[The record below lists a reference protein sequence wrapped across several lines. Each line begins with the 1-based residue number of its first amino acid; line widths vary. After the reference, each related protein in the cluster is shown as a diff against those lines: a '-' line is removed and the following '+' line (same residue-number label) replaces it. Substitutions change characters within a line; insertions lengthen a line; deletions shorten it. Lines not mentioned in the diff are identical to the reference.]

1 MKGTYSGFRRL
12 TCMIAALA
20 VICAL
25 AVVPSLSPR
34 GAYAAAED
42 YAMMTAFVGADETQM
57 NFNWYSFRRTTEQE
71 QLLQIAEGEAGG
83 VFPGEHDEIAVAGA
97 LSEGKVNYYVFKAS
111 VSGLKAD
118 TQYVWRVGTAGAWS
132 ETCSFRTLP
141 SGEGLRFVALG
152 DAQIG
157 TNGDEVS
164 DGAAW
169 QDTLDAAA
177 AVSPAFVLHMGDEV
191 ESFGSGAATLPQSE
205 REYEQFFGARAL
217 RGVPFAGV
225 IGNHE
230 VSKSN
235 WSEHHNFP
243 NLSGSGA
250 SSSAGAQS
258 GDYWFVAGNVQFFVL
273 NSNVK
278 DDGVH
283 AAFLAEAAEAGR
295 EAYGDRIVWRVAA
308 MHHSLFRG
316 STLYEQYG
324 EEDIAQRRQSLSAA
338 FTAQD
343 IDLVLTG
350 HEHIYTRAHMM
361 RGTQP
366 VPAEDEKARHCSVL
380 PDGEILYVTLG
391 TSTGNKVFGVC
402 PEAEDA
408 PYIAA
413 MYDGAAPQFTE
424 ITVRS
429 GMLKLSTRSAAGE
442 EIDEFTIYK
451 EDPSAVYPQIAGA
464 EDIAVGIGEAFDPL
478 AGVSAADAIEGE
490 IAVSVEGEAD
500 TSAAGTY
507 ELIYTAE
514 NTYGNRTQVRRLV
527 TVTEGGGCSSSA
539 AGEAAWPAACMAVAA
554 AAALKKGGS
563 ARRKY
568 INK

>member
-20 VICAL
+20 IVCAL

-243 NLSGSGA
+243 NLSGNGA

-366 VPAEDEKARHCSVL
+366 VPAEDERR
-380 PDGEILYVTLG
+380 G
-391 TSTGNKVFGVC
+391 
-402 PEAEDA
+402 
-408 PYIAA
+408 IAA
-413 MYDGAAPQFTE
+413 CSPTGRSCTSRWERLRGTRCSEYAPRRKMRLTSPPCTTGRLRSSPRSRCAA
-424 ITVRS
+424 
-429 GMLKLSTRSAAGE
+429 A
-442 EIDEFTIYK
+442 
-451 EDPSAVYPQIAGA
+451 
-464 EDIAVGIGEAFDPL
+464 
-478 AGVSAADAIEGE
+478 
-490 IAVSVEGEAD
+490 
-500 TSAAGTY
+500 
-507 ELIYTAE
+507 
-514 NTYGNRTQVRRLV
+514 
-527 TVTEGGGCSSSA
+527 CSSSPRA
-539 AGEAAWPAACMAVAA
+539 APRGRRSTNLPFIRKILPPCIRRSRGRRILPSA
-554 AAALKKGGS
+554 S
-563 ARRKY
+563 ARLSTLSRACPPPTR
-568 INK
+568 